1 MSDLNFFQFCRGLAR
16 LIAGRP
22 RVAKELRDNRE
33 LAMVLERR
41 SVREFTD
48 APIDDD
54 AWAAVLEAG
63 RVAPSTV
70 NLQTW
75 SFAHFTA
82 DGWRDFFGSPLP
94 FGAARGLVVLADSTR
109 ARRAVPEF
117 PYAPLCEHTI
127 GVMNA
132 SLAAMNMT
140 LAAEALGLASVM
152 LSETGRTGF
161 YDAAHLKKKLDL
173 PAGVVPIMSIV
184 FGHPAVKTPAMPPK
198 YPLDAVAFSGAYRP
212 AADAEIDD
220 WREQMQAG
228 YRAAHKGERFASK
241 VAYYN
246 RRIEEAEKDLA
257 ELVYYDGRG
266 PSAAD

>member
-1 MSDLNFFQFCRGLAR
+1 VSDQSFFQFCRGLYR
-16 LIAGRP
+16 ILAGRP
-22 RVAKELRDNRE
+22 RVPRSARNNQE
-33 LAMVLERR
+33 LAMILGRR
-41 SVREFTD
+41 SVREFKPEAIPDET
-48 APIDDD
+48 
-54 AWAAVLEAG
+54 WGAVLEAA

-75 SFAHFTA
+75 SFANFTA
-82 DGWRDFFGSPLP
+82 EAWREFFGSPLP
-94 FGAARGLVVLADSTR
+94 FGAARGLVVLADCRR

-132 SLAAMNMT
+132 SLAAQNMT

-161 YDAAHLKKKLDL
+161 YDAKYLAAKLDL

-184 FGHPAVKTPAMPPK
+184 FGWPAGNPPMMPPK
-198 YPLDAVAFSGAYRP
+198 YPLGTIAFSGPYR
-212 AADAEIDD
+212 DAPEGEIED

-228 YRAAHKGERFASK
+228 YRAAHKGERFSAK
-241 VAYYN
+241 IAYYN
-246 RRIEEAEKDLA
+246 RRIADAEKDLN
-257 ELVYYDGRG
+257 ELVFYEG
-266 PSAAD
+266 SATDP

>member
-1 MSDLNFFQFCRGLAR
+1 MSDQSFFQFCRGLFRILAAR
-16 LIAGRP
+16 PKVP
-22 RVAKELRDNRE
+22 RSARDNPE

-41 SVREFTD
+41 SVREFK
-48 APIDDD
+48 DDRIED
-54 AWAAVLEAG
+54 ETWGAVLEAA
-63 RVAPSTV
+63 RLAPSTV

-82 DGWRDFFGSPLP
+82 DQWREFFGSPLP
-94 FGAARGLVVLADSTR
+94 FGAARGLVVLADCRR

-132 SLAAMNMT
+132 SLAAQNMT

-161 YDAAHLKKKLDL
+161 YDAKYLAKKLEL

-184 FGHPAVKTPAMPPK
+184 FGWPSGKPPVMPPK
-198 YPLDAVAFSGAYRP
+198 YGLETVAFTGPYREAP
-212 AADAEIDD
+212 DREIED

-228 YRAAHKGERFASK
+228 YRAAHKGERFTAK
-241 VAYYN
+241 IAYYN
-246 RRIEEAEKDLA
+246 RRIIDAEKDLND
-257 ELVYYDGRG
+257 LVFYEESAPG
-266 PSAAD
+266 P